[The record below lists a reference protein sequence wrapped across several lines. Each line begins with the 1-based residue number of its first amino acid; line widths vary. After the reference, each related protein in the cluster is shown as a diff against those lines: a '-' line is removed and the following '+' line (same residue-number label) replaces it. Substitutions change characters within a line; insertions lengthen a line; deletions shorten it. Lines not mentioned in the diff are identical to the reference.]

1 MSEPQGVEQ
10 NRQGFAE
17 HNVTATFAGMDQ
29 ARDAI
34 SALEAAGIESSRI
47 SLIGPRA
54 EEAAAET
61 DTRQRDLDVTKD
73 IGKKVAAGAAAGTT
87 VGGAVGFLAGLAAFA
102 IPGVGPVLGAG
113 VWAATAAGGVAGG
126 AVGGVVSGVAGID
139 VSEAWELTF
148 QDVREGR
155 VVAGVHSDDPDE
167 IATAQKALEGQGP
180 ISLKRFDAQGR
191 IEKG

>member
-1 MSEPQGVEQ
+1 MAEQQRVEQ

-17 HNVTATFAGMDQ
+17 HNVTASFPGMDE

-34 SALEAAGIESSRI
+34 SALEAAGIESSHI

-54 EEAAAET
+54 EEAATET

-126 AVGGVVSGVAGID
+126 AVGGVLSGVAGID

-148 QDVREGR
+148 QDVRQGK
-155 VVAGVHSDDPDE
+155 VVVGVHSDDQSE
-167 IATAQKALEGQGP
+167 VGKAEEVLQAQNPL
-180 ISLKRFDAQGR
+180 SVKRFDSAGR
-191 IEKG
+191 IAAS

>member
-1 MSEPQGVEQ
+1 MPEPQRIEQ
-10 NRQGFAE
+10 NRPGFAE
-17 HNVTATFAGMDQ
+17 HNVTATFPGMDE

-34 SALEAAGIESSRI
+34 SALEGAGIESGRI

-54 EEAAAET
+54 EEAAEET

-126 AVGGVVSGVAGID
+126 AVGG
-139 VSEAWELTF
+139 
-148 QDVREGR
+148 
-155 VVAGVHSDDPDE
+155 
-167 IATAQKALEGQGP
+167 
-180 ISLKRFDAQGR
+180 
-191 IEKG
+191 